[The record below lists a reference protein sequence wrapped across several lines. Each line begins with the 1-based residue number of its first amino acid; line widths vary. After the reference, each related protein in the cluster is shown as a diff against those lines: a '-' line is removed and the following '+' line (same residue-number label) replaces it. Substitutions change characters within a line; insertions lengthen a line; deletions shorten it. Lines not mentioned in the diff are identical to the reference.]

1 METVPAK
8 LTEKL
13 IYEADELIKEGWY
26 ANKSELI
33 RDAVRELIRKLKGIT
48 KEQDQEITKE
58 VLSGV
63 TANIPGLV
71 RASFSMINNL
81 EDVNRF
87 VSAISEISGKDI
99 GYYRQRYELDERTG
113 EWRVK

>member
-33 RDAVRELIRKLKGIT
+33 RDAVRELIKKLKA
-48 KEQDQEITKE
+48 E
-58 VLSGV
+58 
-63 TANIPGLV
+63 
-71 RASFSMINNL
+71 RL
-81 EDVNRF
+81 E
-87 VSAISEISGKDI
+87 SAIKNDILWGLHGK
-99 GYYRQRYELDERTG
+99 
-113 EWRVK
+113 